1 MRTTES
7 LRRECLKKTSTAVI
21 ILTFTAA
28 CGREKTQ
35 IAGPDPLPTTP
46 PVCRNYATAMNVT
59 GSTPSATTTSSVSC
73 SFDRAALTL
82 TCGPQT
88 QTYASVA
95 DFVEEA
101 QAVGRVRVLRDE
113 ASSDRNSRT
122 LTYSYDAQKRLTGV
136 EFQFIQPAS
145 DPILSTTTYTAW
157 DALGRPVASSGSD
170 RSCTLGT
177 ITYDDAA
184 RTATYASDPSC
195 RRVVISH
202 VTYDAAGN
210 RVGDVNLIN
219 GEVSSSTMTIVTAT
233 AAVCL

>member
-1 MRTTES
+1 M
-7 LRRECLKKTSTAVI
+7 KKISTAAI

-28 CGREKTQ
+28 CGREKTP

-59 GSTPSATTTSSVSC
+59 ASTQSATTTSSVSC
-73 SFDRAALTL
+73 TFDRAALTL
-82 TCGPQT
+82 ICGAVT
-88 QTYASVA
+88 RTYASLT

-101 QAVGRVRVLRDE
+101 QVMGRVRFQRQQGD
-113 ASSDRNSRT
+113 AGRGTHST
-122 LTYSYDAQKRLTGV
+122 FTYSYDAQKRPTGL
-136 EFQFIQPAS
+136 EFQLIQPAS

-157 DALGRPVASSGSD
+157 DALGRPVALSGSD

-184 RTATYASDPSC
+184 RTSTYASDPSC
-195 RRVVISH
+195 RRVVTGRQ
-202 VTYDAAGN
+202 TYDAAGN
-210 RVGDVNLIN
+210 LVGELNLIN
-219 GEVSSSTMTIVTAT
+219 GQLSSSTTTVVTAT